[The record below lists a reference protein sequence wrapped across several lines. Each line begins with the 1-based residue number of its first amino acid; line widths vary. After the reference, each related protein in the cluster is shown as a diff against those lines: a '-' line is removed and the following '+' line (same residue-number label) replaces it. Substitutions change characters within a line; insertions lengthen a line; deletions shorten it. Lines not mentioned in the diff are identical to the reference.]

1 MSARPKPSATFDR
14 LRAARA
20 VDERVTAEQYRRAEF
35 AAPQTIGEAVAA
47 MLWRPSDGYEFPAA
61 DGYEYQVPA
70 EGGAELAVVAAL
82 ATTCVCC
89 GCEQLRGAACVAC
102 GAAFTFT
109 WTES

>member
-47 MLWRPSDGYEFPAA
+47 MLWRPSDGYPDYQLGEAA
-61 DGYEYQVPA
+61 TVA
-70 EGGAELAVVAAL
+70 SAAAAL
-82 ATTCVCC
+82 ATTCACC
-89 GCEQLRGAACVAC
+89 GCEQLRGDACVAC
-102 GAAFTFT
+102 GTLFT
-109 WTES
+109 WSWESP